1 MGRLAPASALIKTL
15 VRFACKISGF
25 QILSSTDN
33 NNGELSAQD
42 KEKRKMENHEALVKK
57 AKELLEQLPPEVA
70 TELIESILQQRLD
83 CA

>member
-1 MGRLAPASALIKTL
+1 
-15 VRFACKISGF
+15 
-25 QILSSTDN
+25 
-33 NNGELSAQD
+33 
-42 KEKRKMENHEALVKK
+42 MENHEALVKK